1 MKSDSEPKTA
11 GEAIAMV
18 VQGCRALWAAGQSD
32 MIWGHCSVRDPDGRG
47 VWMKS
52 AGWGFEEVDVSEV
65 VLVSPGGEVL
75 HGAGRRHIEYPIHTQ
90 IMERRGGVGAVVH
103 THSDAANSFSA
114 LDVPLRPLSHAGSL
128 FCHPGIPSFTLTGGL
143 ISSPELGRALADTL
157 AEAPACLIPQHG
169 LVTVGPDLPAAV
181 MTAVL
186 LDRACR
192 TQLAAMAAGPLVR
205 WGSEED
211 TAAKRGIWSPQQMQA
226 GWDYLVRTAAGQ

>member
-1 MKSDSEPKTA
+1 M
-11 GEAIAMV
+11 
-18 VQGCRALWAAGQSD
+18 
-32 MIWGHCSVRDPDGRG
+32 
-47 VWMKS
+47 
-52 AGWGFEEVDVSEV
+52 
-65 VLVSPGGEVL
+65 
-75 HGAGRRHIEYPIHTQ
+75 
-90 IMERRGGVGAVVH
+90 VH
-103 THSDAANSFSA
+103 THSDAANAFSA

-128 FCHPGIPSFTLTGGL
+128 FSYPGIPRFTLTGGL

-169 LVTVGPDLPAAV
+169 LVTAGPDLPSAV

-192 TQLAAMAAGPLVR
+192 TQLAAMAAGPLAR

-226 GWDYLVRTAAGQ
+226 GWDYLVRTAE